1 MLHAM
6 KHRLSIQRIVAAR
19 ESIDPV
25 FRDTPQYEAE
35 TLHDELGCR
44 LVVKVETLNPIR
56 SFKARGAQFLLSQM
70 SGSPHLV
77 CATAGNFG
85 QGMAYAARK
94 RGWPITIFVG
104 AHANPMKVARMR
116 ALGATVREGSDD
128 PDELHVEAEAFAR
141 KNGFSLVQDGRDAAI
156 AEGAGTIA
164 VELLRWPRCFD
175 DIVVPLGDGALLG
188 GMARW
193 VKAQCPTT
201 RVIGVCATASPAMER
216 SWRSKK
222 VVSAPC
228 DGTIAAGIAVGTPF
242 AEAVA
247 DLTGLIDDILLVPDS
262 SLIAAMRL
270 AHRELG
276 LVLEPAGAA
285 GLAAVMDHRE
295 QFRDRLI
302 ATVLTGGNVSPG
314 NLTEWFANGLRRPP

>member
-1 MLHAM
+1 
-6 KHRLSIQRIVAAR
+6 
-19 ESIDPV
+19 
-25 FRDTPQYEAE
+25 
-35 TLHDELGCR
+35 
-44 LVVKVETLNPIR
+44 VKVETCNPIR
-56 SFKARGAQFLLSQM
+56 SFKARGAQFLVSQM

-85 QGMAYAARK
+85 QGMAYAARR

-104 AHANPMKVARMR
+104 ANANPMKVDRMR
-116 ALGATVREGSDD
+116 QLGATLRQGSDD
-128 PDELHVEAEAFAR
+128 PDELHAEAEAFAR
-141 KNGFSLVQDGRDAAI
+141 RNGFRLVQDGREAAI

-164 VELLRWPRCFD
+164 VELLKWPKCFD

-228 DGTIAAGIAVGTPF
+228 DATIAAGIRVGTPF
-242 AEAVA
+242 EEAVT
-247 DLTGLIDDILLVPDS
+247 DLTGLIDDVLLVPDS
-262 SLIAAMRL
+262 SLITAMRL
-270 AHRELG
+270 AHKELG
-276 LVLEPAGAA
+276 VVLEPAGAA
-285 GLAAVMDHRE
+285 GLAALMDHRE
-295 QFRDRLI
+295 QFRGRLV
-302 ATVLTGGNVSPG
+302 ATVLTGGNVSA
-314 NLTEWFANGLRRPP
+314 NHLTEWFGP

>member
-1 MLHAM
+1 M
-6 KHRLSIQRIVAAR
+6 KHRLSLQHIVAA
-19 ESIDPV
+19 SAAIDPV

-35 TLHDELGCR
+35 TLQAQLGCR

-56 SFKARGAQFLLSQM
+56 SFKARGAQFLVSQM

-85 QGMAYAARK
+85 QGMAYAARR

-104 AHANPMKVARMR
+104 AKANPMKVDRMGQ
-116 ALGATVREGSDD
+116 LGATVRQGSDD
-128 PDELHVEAEAFAR
+128 PDELHAEADAFAR
-141 KNGFSLVQDGRDAAI
+141 KNSFHLVQDGREAAI

-164 VELLRWPRCFD
+164 VELLKWPKCFD

-228 DGTIAAGIAVGTPF
+228 DATIAAGIAVGTPF
-242 AEAVA
+242 EEAVT
-247 DLTGLIDDILLVPDS
+247 DLTGLIDDVLLVPDS
-262 SLIAAMRL
+262 SLITAMRL
-270 AHRELG
+270 SHKELG
-276 LVLEPAGAA
+276 VVLEPAGAA
-285 GLAAVMDHRE
+285 GLAALMDHPE
-295 QFRDRLI
+295 QFRGRLV
-302 ATVLTGGNVSPG
+302 ATVLTGGNVSPN
-314 NLTEWFANGLRRPP
+314 NLTEWFGL

>member
-1 MLHAM
+1 M
-6 KHRLSIQRIVAAR
+6 KHRLSLQNIVAAAAA
-19 ESIDPV
+19 IDPA

-35 TLHDELGCR
+35 TLQAELGCR
-44 LVVKVETLNPIR
+44 LVVKVETLNPVR
-56 SFKARGAQFLLSQM
+56 SFKARGAQFLVSQM
-70 SGSPHLV
+70 TGSPHLV

-116 ALGATVREGSDD
+116 GLGAMVRQGSDD

-141 KNGFSLVQDGRDAAI
+141 KNGFQLIQDGREAAI

-175 DIVVPLGDGALLG
+175 DVVVPLGDGALLG

-193 VKAQCPTT
+193 IKAQCPKT
-201 RVIGVCATASPAMER
+201 RVIGVCASASPAMER
-216 SWRSKK
+216 SWRSQK
-222 VVSAPC
+222 VVSAPS

-242 AEAVA
+242 EEAVT
-247 DLTGLIDDILLVPDS
+247 DLTGLIDDVLLVPDS

-270 AHRELG
+270 AHQQLG

-285 GLAAVMDHRE
+285 GLAALLDHRE
-295 QFRDRLI
+295 QFGGRLV
-302 ATVLTGGNVSPG
+302 ATVLTGGNVSPS
-314 NLTEWFANGLRRPP
+314 NLREWFAL

>member
-1 MLHAM
+1 M
-6 KHRLSIQRIVAAR
+6 KHRLSLQHIVAA
-19 ESIDPV
+19 SAAIDPA

-35 TLHDELGCR
+35 TLHEQLGCR

-56 SFKARGAQFLLSQM
+56 SFKARGAQFLVSQM

-85 QGMAYAARK
+85 QGMAYAARR
-94 RGWPITIFVG
+94 RGWPITVFVG
-104 AHANPMKVARMR
+104 AKANPMKVDRMR
-116 ALGATVREGSDD
+116 QLGATVRVGSDD
-128 PDELHVEAEAFAR
+128 PDDLHVEAEAFAR
-141 KNGFSLVQDGRDAAI
+141 KNGFHLVQDGREAAI

-164 VELLRWPRCFD
+164 VELLKWPKCFD

-216 SWRSKK
+216 SWRNKK

-228 DGTIAAGIAVGTPF
+228 DGTIAAGIVVGTPF
-242 AEAVA
+242 EEAVT
-247 DLTGLIDDILLVPDS
+247 DLTGLIDDVLLVPDS
-262 SLIAAMRL
+262 SLITAMRL
-270 AHRELG
+270 AHKELG
-276 LVLEPAGAA
+276 IVLEPAGAA
-285 GLAAVMDHRE
+285 GLAALLDHRE
-295 QFRDRLI
+295 QFRDRLV
-302 ATVLTGGNVSPG
+302 ATVLTGGNVSP
-314 NLTEWFANGLRRPP
+314 NKLTEWFGL

>member
-1 MLHAM
+1 M
-6 KHRLSIQRIVAAR
+6 KHRLSLQNIVAAAAA
-19 ESIDPV
+19 IDPA

-35 TLHDELGCR
+35 TLQAELGCR

-116 ALGATVREGSDD
+116 RLGAAVRAGSDD
-128 PDELHVEAEAFAR
+128 PDELHAEAESFAR
-141 KNGFSLVQDGRDAAI
+141 ANGFQLIQDGREAAI

-164 VELLRWPRCFD
+164 VELLRWPKCFD

-193 VKAQCPTT
+193 IKAQCPAT

-216 SWRSKK
+216 SWRSQK

-228 DGTIAAGIAVGTPF
+228 SDTIASGIAVGTPF
-242 AEAVA
+242 EEALT
-247 DLTGLIDDILLVPDS
+247 DLTGLIDDVLLVPDS

-270 AHRELG
+270 AHKEVG

-285 GLAAVMDHRE
+285 GLAGVLDHRE
-295 QFRDRLI
+295 QFRGRLV
-302 ATVLTGGNVSPG
+302 ATVLTGGNVSPA
-314 NLTEWFANGLRRPP
+314 NMAEWFGVA

>member
-1 MLHAM
+1 M
-6 KHRLSIQRIVAAR
+6 KHRLSLQHIVAAS
-19 ESIDPV
+19 EAIDPA

-35 TLHDELGCR
+35 TLHAQLGCR

-56 SFKARGAQFLLSQM
+56 SFKARGAQFLVSQM

-85 QGMAYAARK
+85 QGMAYAARR

-104 AHANPMKVARMR
+104 ANANPMKVDRMR
-116 ALGATVREGSDD
+116 QLGAMVRQGSDD
-128 PDELHVEAEAFAR
+128 PDELHAEAEAFAR
-141 KNGFSLVQDGRDAAI
+141 KNGFHLVQDGREAAI

-164 VELLRWPRCFD
+164 VELLKWPKCFD

-228 DGTIAAGIAVGTPF
+228 DGTIAAGIRVGTPF
-242 AEAVA
+242 EEAVTDLA
-247 DLTGLIDDILLVPDS
+247 DLIDDVLLVPDS
-262 SLIAAMRL
+262 SLITAMRL
-270 AHRELG
+270 AHKELG
-276 LVLEPAGAA
+276 VILEPAGAA
-285 GLAAVMDHRE
+285 GLAALLDHRE
-295 QFRDRLI
+295 QFRGRLV
-302 ATVLTGGNVSPG
+302 ATVLTGGNVSPN
-314 NLTEWFANGLRRPP
+314 NLAEWFGL

>member
-1 MLHAM
+1 M
-6 KHRLSIQRIVAAR
+6 KHRLSLQHIVAAS
-19 ESIDPV
+19 EAIDPV

-35 TLHDELGCR
+35 TLRERLGCR

-56 SFKARGAQFLLSQM
+56 SFKARGAQFILSQM

-85 QGMAYAARK
+85 QGMAYAARR

-104 AHANPMKVARMR
+104 ANANPMKVDRMR
-116 ALGATVREGSDD
+116 QLGATVRQGSDD

-141 KNGFSLVQDGRDAAI
+141 ENGFHLVQDGREAAI

-164 VELLRWPRCFD
+164 VELLKWPKCFD

-228 DGTIAAGIAVGTPF
+228 DGTIAAGIRVGTPF
-242 AEAVA
+242 EEAVT
-247 DLTGLIDDILLVPDS
+247 DLTGLIDDVLLVPDS
-262 SLIAAMRL
+262 SLITAMQL
-270 AHRELG
+270 VHKELG
-276 LVLEPAGAA
+276 IVLEPAGAA
-285 GLAAVMDHRE
+285 GVAAVLDHRE
-295 QFRDRLI
+295 QFRGRLV
-302 ATVLTGGNVSPG
+302 APVLTGGNVSPH
-314 NLTEWFANGLRRPP
+314 NLTEWLGL

>member
-1 MLHAM
+1 M
-6 KHRLSIQRIVAAR
+6 KHRLSLQNIVAA
-19 ESIDPV
+19 SAAIDPA
-25 FRDTPQYEAE
+25 FRDTPQFAAE
-35 TLHDELGCR
+35 TLQAELGCR

-56 SFKARGAQFLLSQM
+56 SFKARGAQFLVSQM

-116 ALGATVREGSDD
+116 GLGATVREGSDD

-141 KNGFSLVQDGRDAAI
+141 KNGFHLVQDGREAAI

-193 VKAQCPTT
+193 IKAQCPTT
-201 RVIGVCATASPAMER
+201 RVIGVCASASPAMER
-216 SWRSKK
+216 SWRIQK
-222 VVSAPC
+222 VVSAPS

-242 AEAVA
+242 AEAVT
-247 DLTGLIDDILLVPDS
+247 DLTGLIDDVLLVPDS
-262 SLIAAMRL
+262 SLITAMRL
-270 AHRELG
+270 AHKELG

-285 GLAAVMDHRE
+285 GLAAVLDHRE
-295 QFRDRLI
+295 QFRDRLV
-302 ATVLTGGNVSPG
+302 ATVLTGGNVSPA
-314 NLTEWFANGLRRPP
+314 NLREWLLD

>member
-1 MLHAM
+1 
-6 KHRLSIQRIVAAR
+6 
-19 ESIDPV
+19 
-25 FRDTPQYEAE
+25 
-35 TLHDELGCR
+35 
-44 LVVKVETLNPIR
+44 
-56 SFKARGAQFLLSQM
+56 M
-70 SGSPHLV
+70 SGAPHLV

-104 AHANPMKVARMR
+104 AHANPMKVERMR
-116 ALGATVREGSDD
+116 QLGATVRAGSDG
-128 PDELHVEAEAFAR
+128 PDELHAESAAFAR
-141 KNGFSLVQDGRDAAI
+141 EHGAQLVEDGREAAI

-164 VELLRWPRCFD
+164 VELLRWPKCFD

-201 RVIGVCATASPAMER
+201 RMIGVCATASPAMER
-216 SWRSKK
+216 SWRSRR

-228 DGTIAAGIAVGTPF
+228 HDTIAAGIAVGTPF
-242 AEAVA
+242 AEAVE
-247 DLTGLIDDILLVPDS
+247 DLTGLIDDVLLVPDS
-262 SLIAAMRL
+262 TLIAAMRL

-285 GLAAVMDHRE
+285 GLAALIDHRE
-295 QFRDRLI
+295 QFKDRLV
-302 ATVLTGGNVSPG
+302 ATVLTGGNVSPA
-314 NLTEWFANGLRRPP
+314 NLREWFME

>member
-1 MLHAM
+1 M
-6 KHRLSIQRIVAAR
+6 KHRLSIQHIVAAS
-19 ESIDPV
+19 EAIDPA
-25 FRDTPQYEAE
+25 FRDTPQFEAE
-35 TLHDELGCR
+35 TLREQLGCR
-44 LVVKVETLNPIR
+44 LIVKVETLNPIR
-56 SFKARGAQFLLSQM
+56 SFKARGAQFLVSQL

-104 AHANPMKVARMR
+104 ANANPMKVERMR
-116 ALGATVREGSDD
+116 QLGATVRAGSDD
-128 PDELHVEAEAFAR
+128 PDELHAEAAAFAHEH
-141 KNGFSLVQDGRDAAI
+141 GAHLVQDGREAPI

-164 VELLRWPRCFD
+164 VELLRWPKCFD

-201 RVIGVCATASPAMER
+201 RMIGVCATASPAMER
-216 SWRSKK
+216 SWRSKR

-228 DGTIAAGIAVGTPF
+228 SNTIAAGIVVGTPF
-242 AEAVA
+242 EEAVT
-247 DLTGLIDDILLVPDS
+247 DLTGLIDDVLLVPDS
-262 SLIAAMRL
+262 TLISAMRL

-285 GLAAVMDHRE
+285 GLAALLDHRE
-295 QFRDRLI
+295 QFKGRLV
-302 ATVLTGGNVSPG
+302 ATVLTGGNVDPR
-314 NLTEWFANGLRRPP
+314 NLKEWLSG

>member
-1 MLHAM
+1 M
-6 KHRLSIQRIVAAR
+6 KHRLSIQHIAAAS
-19 ESIDPV
+19 EAIDPV

-35 TLHDELGCR
+35 TLRERLGCR

-56 SFKARGAQFLLSQM
+56 SFKARGAQFLVSQL

-104 AHANPMKVARMR
+104 ANANPMKVERMR
-116 ALGATVREGSDD
+116 QLGATVRAGSDA
-128 PDELHVEAEAFAR
+128 PDELHAAAAAFAR
-141 KNGFSLVQDGRDAAI
+141 EHGAHLVQDGREAPI

-164 VELLRWPRCFD
+164 IELLRWPKCFD

-201 RVIGVCATASPAMER
+201 RMIGVCATASPAMER
-216 SWRSKK
+216 SWRSRR

-228 DGTIAAGIAVGTPF
+228 TDTIAAGIVVGTPF
-242 AEAVA
+242 EEAVN
-247 DLTGLIDDILLVPDS
+247 DLTGLIDDVLLVPDS
-262 SLIAAMRL
+262 SLISAMRL

-285 GLAAVMDHRE
+285 GLAALLDHRE
-295 QFRDRLI
+295 QFKGRLV
-302 ATVLTGGNVSPG
+302 ATVLTGGNVDPG
-314 NLTEWFANGLRRPP
+314 NLQAWLSG

>member
-1 MLHAM
+1 M
-6 KHRLSIQRIVAAR
+6 KHRLSVQHIVAA
-19 ESIDPV
+19 SAAIDPV
-25 FRDTPQYEAE
+25 FRDSPQYEAE
-35 TLHDELGCR
+35 TLREQLGCR

-104 AHANPMKVARMR
+104 AHANPMKVERMR
-116 ALGATVREGSDD
+116 GLGATVRAGSDD
-128 PDELHVEAEAFAR
+128 PDELHAEAEAFAR
-141 KNGFSLVQDGRDAAI
+141 ESGAHLVQDGREAPI
-156 AEGAGTIA
+156 GEGAGTIA
-164 VELLRWPRCFD
+164 VELLRWPKRFD

-201 RVIGVCATASPAMER
+201 RMIGVCATASPAMER
-216 SWRSKK
+216 SWRGQR

-228 DGTIAAGIAVGTPF
+228 GDTIAAGIAVGTPF
-242 AEAVA
+242 AEAVE
-247 DLTGLIDDILLVPDS
+247 DLTGLIDDVLLVPDS
-262 SLIAAMRL
+262 TLINAMRL

-285 GLAAVMDHRE
+285 GLAALLDHGE
-295 QFRDRLI
+295 QFRGRLV
-302 ATVLTGGNVSPG
+302 ATVLTGGNVSPA
-314 NLTEWFANGLRRPP
+314 NMKEWFDL

>member
-1 MLHAM
+1 M
-6 KHRLSIQRIVAAR
+6 KHRLSLQNIIAA
-19 ESIDPV
+19 SAAIDPV

-35 TLHDELGCR
+35 TLHEQLGCR

-56 SFKARGAQFLLSQM
+56 SFKARGAQFLVSQM

-85 QGMAYAARK
+85 QGMAYAARR

-104 AHANPMKVARMR
+104 AKANPMKVDRMR
-116 ALGATVREGSDD
+116 QLGATVREGSDD
-128 PDELHVEAEAFAR
+128 PDELHAEAEAFAR
-141 KNGFSLVQDGRDAAI
+141 KNSLHLVQDGREAAI

-164 VELLRWPRCFD
+164 VELLRWPKCFD

-228 DGTIAAGIAVGTPF
+228 DATIAAGIAVGTPF
-242 AEAVA
+242 EEAVT
-247 DLTGLIDDILLVPDS
+247 DLTGLIDDVLLVPDS
-262 SLIAAMRL
+262 SLVTAMRL
-270 AHRELG
+270 AHKELG
-276 LVLEPAGAA
+276 VVLEPAGAA
-285 GLAAVMDHRE
+285 GLAALMDHRQ
-295 QFRDRLI
+295 QFRGRLV
-302 ATVLTGGNVSPG
+302 ATVLTGGNVSPN
-314 NLTEWFANGLRRPP
+314 NLTEWFGL

>member
-1 MLHAM
+1 M
-6 KHRLSIQRIVAAR
+6 KHRLSIQRIAAAS
-19 ESIDPV
+19 EHIDAV
-25 FRDTPQYEAE
+25 FRDSPQFEAE
-35 TLHDELGCR
+35 SLHAQLGCS

-56 SFKARGAQFLLSQM
+56 SFKGRGAQFFVSQL

-94 RGWPITIFVG
+94 RGWPITVFMG
-104 AHANPMKVARMR
+104 THANPFKMERMR
-116 ALGATVREGSDD
+116 AFGAVVRLGSDE
-128 PDELHVEAEAFAR
+128 PDELHAQAEQFAHD
-141 KNGFSLVQDGRDAAI
+141 KGAQLVQDGREAAI

-164 VELLRWPRCFD
+164 VELLRWPGCFD

-193 VKAQCPTT
+193 VKAQCPNT
-201 RVIGVCATASPAMER
+201 RMIGVCAAESRAMEL
-216 SWRSKK
+216 SWRSRE
-222 VVSAPC
+222 VVSAPSSR
-228 DGTIAAGIAVGTPF
+228 TIAAGIRVGTPF

-247 DLTGLIDDILLVPDS
+247 DLTDLIDDIVLVPDS
-262 SLIAAMRL
+262 TLITAMRL

-285 GLAAVMDHRE
+285 GLAALLDHRE
-295 QFRDRLI
+295 RFQGRRV
-302 ATVLTGGNVSPG
+302 ATVLTGGNVNPA
-314 NLTEWFANGLRRPP
+314 NLREWLLD

>member
-1 MLHAM
+1 
-6 KHRLSIQRIVAAR
+6 V
-19 ESIDPV
+19 
-25 FRDTPQYEAE
+25 
-35 TLHDELGCR
+35 
-44 LVVKVETLNPIR
+44 
-56 SFKARGAQFLLSQM
+56 SQM

-85 QGMAYAARK
+85 QGMAYAARR

-104 AHANPMKVARMR
+104 AKANPMKVDRMR
-116 ALGATVREGSDD
+116 QLGATVREGSDD
-128 PDELHVEAEAFAR
+128 PDELHAEAEAFAR
-141 KNGFSLVQDGRDAAI
+141 KNSLHLVQDGREAAI

-164 VELLRWPRCFD
+164 VELLRWPKCFD

-228 DGTIAAGIAVGTPF
+228 DATIAAGIAVGTPF
-242 AEAVA
+242 EEAVT
-247 DLTGLIDDILLVPDS
+247 DLTGLIDDVLLVPDS
-262 SLIAAMRL
+262 SLVTAMRL
-270 AHRELG
+270 AHKELG
-276 LVLEPAGAA
+276 VVLEPAGAA
-285 GLAAVMDHRE
+285 GLAALMDHRQ
-295 QFRDRLI
+295 QFRGRLV
-302 ATVLTGGNVSPG
+302 ATVLTGGNVSPN
-314 NLTEWFANGLRRPP
+314 NLTEWFGL

>member
-1 MLHAM
+1 M
-6 KHRLSIQRIVAAR
+6 KHRLSLQNIVAA
-19 ESIDPV
+19 SAAIDPV

-35 TLHDELGCR
+35 TLHAQLGCR

-56 SFKARGAQFLLSQM
+56 SFKARGAQFLVSQM

-85 QGMAYAARK
+85 QGMAYAARR

-104 AHANPMKVARMR
+104 AKANPMKVDRMR
-116 ALGATVREGSDD
+116 QLGATVRQGSDD
-128 PDELHVEAEAFAR
+128 PDELHAEAEAFAR
-141 KNGFSLVQDGRDAAI
+141 KNGFHLVQDGREAAI

-164 VELLRWPRCFD
+164 VELLKWPKCFD

-228 DGTIAAGIAVGTPF
+228 DATIAAGIVVGTPF
-242 AEAVA
+242 EEAVT
-247 DLTGLIDDILLVPDS
+247 DLTGLIDDVLLVPDS
-262 SLIAAMRL
+262 SLITAMRL
-270 AHRELG
+270 AHKELG
-276 LVLEPAGAA
+276 VVLEPAGAA
-285 GLAAVMDHRE
+285 GLAALMDHRD
-295 QFRDRLI
+295 QFRGRLV
-302 ATVLTGGNVSPG
+302 ATVLTGGNVSPS
-314 NLTEWFANGLRRPP
+314 NLSGWFGL

>member
-1 MLHAM
+1 M
-6 KHRLSIQRIVAAR
+6 KHRLSLQHIVAAS
-19 ESIDPV
+19 EAIDPV

-35 TLHDELGCR
+35 TLREQLGCR

-56 SFKARGAQFLLSQM
+56 SFKARGAQFLVSQM

-85 QGMAYAARK
+85 QGMAYAARR

-104 AHANPMKVARMR
+104 ANANPMKVDRMR
-116 ALGATVREGSDD
+116 QLGATVRQGSDD
-128 PDELHVEAEAFAR
+128 PDELHGEAEAFAR
-141 KNGFSLVQDGRDAAI
+141 KNGFHLVQDGREAAI

-164 VELLRWPRCFD
+164 VELLKWPKCFD

-228 DGTIAAGIAVGTPF
+228 DGTIAAGIRVGTPF
-242 AEAVA
+242 EEAVT
-247 DLTGLIDDILLVPDS
+247 DLTGLIDDVLLVPDS
-262 SLIAAMRL
+262 SLITAMQL
-270 AHRELG
+270 VHKELG
-276 LVLEPAGAA
+276 IVLEPAGAA
-285 GLAAVMDHRE
+285 GVAAVLDHRE
-295 QFRDRLI
+295 QFRGRLV
-302 ATVLTGGNVSPG
+302 ATVLTGGNVSPH
-314 NLTEWFANGLRRPP
+314 NLTEWLGL

>member
-1 MLHAM
+1 M
-6 KHRLSIQRIVAAR
+6 KHRLSLQHIVAAS
-19 ESIDPV
+19 EAIDPA

-35 TLHDELGCR
+35 TLQVQLGCR

-56 SFKARGAQFLLSQM
+56 SFKARGAQFLVSQM

-104 AHANPMKVARMR
+104 AHANPMKVDRMR
-116 ALGATVREGSDD
+116 ALGATVRQGSDD

-141 KNGFSLVQDGRDAAI
+141 TNGFHLVQDGREAAI

-164 VELLRWPRCFD
+164 VELLRWPKCFD
-175 DIVVPLGDGALLG
+175 DIIVPLGDGALLG

-216 SWRSKK
+216 SWRTKR

-242 AEAVA
+242 EEAVT
-247 DLTGLIDDILLVPDS
+247 DLTGLIDDVLLVPDS
-262 SLIAAMRL
+262 TLITAMRL
-270 AHRELG
+270 AHKELG
-276 LVLEPAGAA
+276 VVLEPAGAA

-295 QFRDRLI
+295 QFRGRLV
-302 ATVLTGGNVSPG
+302 ATVLTGGNVSPS
-314 NLTEWFANGLRRPP
+314 NLSEWFGL

>member
-1 MLHAM
+1 M
-6 KHRLSIQRIVAAR
+6 KHRLSLQNIVAA
-19 ESIDPV
+19 SAAIDPV

-35 TLHDELGCR
+35 TLQAQLGCR
-44 LVVKVETLNPIR
+44 LVVKVETCNPIR
-56 SFKARGAQFLLSQM
+56 SFKARGAQFLVSQM

-85 QGMAYAARK
+85 QGMAYAARR

-104 AHANPMKVARMR
+104 ANANPMKVDRMR
-116 ALGATVREGSDD
+116 QLGATLRQGSDD
-128 PDELHVEAEAFAR
+128 PDELHAEAEAFAR
-141 KNGFSLVQDGRDAAI
+141 RNGFRLVQDGREAAI

-164 VELLRWPRCFD
+164 VELLKWPKCFD

-201 RVIGVCATASPAMER
+201 RVIGVCATASPAMEL

-228 DGTIAAGIAVGTPF
+228 DATIAAGIRVGTPF
-242 AEAVA
+242 EEAVT
-247 DLTGLIDDILLVPDS
+247 DLTGLIDDVLLVPDS
-262 SLIAAMRL
+262 SLITAMRL
-270 AHRELG
+270 AHKELG
-276 LVLEPAGAA
+276 VVLEPAGAA
-285 GLAAVMDHRE
+285 GLAALMDHRE
-295 QFRDRLI
+295 QFHGRLV
-302 ATVLTGGNVSPG
+302 ATVLTGGNVSAN
-314 NLTEWFANGLRRPP
+314 NLTEWFGL

>member
-1 MLHAM
+1 M
-6 KHRLSIQRIVAAR
+6 KHRLSLQNIVAA
-19 ESIDPV
+19 SAAIDPV

-35 TLHDELGCR
+35 TLQAQLGCR

-56 SFKARGAQFLLSQM
+56 SFKARGAQFLVSQM

-85 QGMAYAARK
+85 QGMAYAARR

-104 AHANPMKVARMR
+104 AKANPMKVDRMR
-116 ALGATVREGSDD
+116 GLGATVRQGSDD
-128 PDELHVEAEAFAR
+128 PDELHAEADAFAR
-141 KNGFSLVQDGRDAAI
+141 KNSFHLVQDGREAAI

-164 VELLRWPRCFD
+164 VELLKWPKCFD

-228 DGTIAAGIAVGTPF
+228 DATIAAGIAVGTPF
-242 AEAVA
+242 EEAVT
-247 DLTGLIDDILLVPDS
+247 DLTELIDDVLLVPDS
-262 SLIAAMRL
+262 SLLTAMRL
-270 AHRELG
+270 AHKELG
-276 LVLEPAGAA
+276 VVLEPAGAA
-285 GLAAVMDHRE
+285 GLAALLDHRE
-295 QFRDRLI
+295 QFRGRLV
-302 ATVLTGGNVSPG
+302 ATVLTGGNVSAN
-314 NLTEWFANGLRRPP
+314 NLTEWFGL

>member
-1 MLHAM
+1 M
-6 KHRLSIQRIVAAR
+6 KHRLSLQHIVAAS
-19 ESIDPV
+19 EAIDPA

-35 TLHDELGCR
+35 TLQAQLGCR
-44 LVVKVETLNPIR
+44 LVVKVETVNPIR
-56 SFKARGAQFLLSQM
+56 SFKARGAQFLVSQM

-104 AHANPMKVARMR
+104 AHANPMKVDRMR
-116 ALGATVREGSDD
+116 ALGAKVREGSDD
-128 PDELHVEAEAFAR
+128 PDELHAQAEAFAR
-141 KNGFSLVQDGRDAAI
+141 EHGAQLIQDGREAAI

-164 VELLRWPRCFD
+164 VELLRWPKCFD

-201 RVIGVCATASPAMER
+201 RMIGVCATASPAMEL

-242 AEAVA
+242 EEAVS
-247 DLTGLIDDILLVPDS
+247 DLTELIDDVLLVPDS

-270 AHRELG
+270 AHKELG
-276 LVLEPAGAA
+276 VVLEPAGAA

-295 QFRDRLI
+295 QFRGRLV
-302 ATVLTGGNVSPG
+302 ATVLTGGNVSPS
-314 NLTEWFANGLRRPP
+314 NLQEWFGQ

>member
-1 MLHAM
+1 M
-6 KHRLSIQRIVAAR
+6 KHRLSIQRIVAAS
-19 ESIDPV
+19 EAIDPA

-35 TLHDELGCR
+35 TLREQLGFQ

-56 SFKARGAQFLLSQM
+56 SFKARGAQFLVSLM

-94 RGWPITIFVG
+94 RGWPITVFAG
-104 AHANPMKVARMR
+104 RNANPMKVQRMR
-116 ALGATVREGSDD
+116 DLGATVQTGSDN
-128 PDELHVEAEAFAR
+128 PDALHAEAKEFAQ
-141 KNGFSLVQDGRDAAI
+141 KHGAQLVEDGREAAI

-164 VELLRWPRCFD
+164 VEMLRWPKCFD

-193 VKAQCPTT
+193 VKAQCPKT
-201 RVIGVCATASPAMER
+201 RMIGVCAAASPAMER
-216 SWRSKK
+216 SWRSKR

-228 DGTIAAGIAVGTPF
+228 DGTIAAGIVVGTPF
-242 AEAVA
+242 EEAVT
-247 DLTGLIDDILLVPDS
+247 DLMDVIDDVLLVPDS

-270 AHRELG
+270 AHKELG
-276 LVLEPAGAA
+276 VVLEPAGAA
-285 GLAAVMDHRE
+285 GLAAVFDHRE
-295 QFRDRLI
+295 QFRGRLV
-302 ATVLTGGNVSPG
+302 ATVLTGGNVSPA
-314 NLTEWFANGLRRPP
+314 NMREWFDPRVA

>member
-1 MLHAM
+1 M
-6 KHRLSIQRIVAAR
+6 KHRLSLQNIVAA
-19 ESIDPV
+19 SAAIDPV

-35 TLHDELGCR
+35 TLQAQLGCR
-44 LVVKVETLNPIR
+44 LVVKVETCNPIR
-56 SFKARGAQFLLSQM
+56 SFKARGAQFLVSQM

-85 QGMAYAARK
+85 QGMAYAARR

-104 AHANPMKVARMR
+104 AKANPMKVDRMGQ
-116 ALGATVREGSDD
+116 LGATVRQGSDD
-128 PDELHVEAEAFAR
+128 PDELHAEADAFAR
-141 KNGFSLVQDGRDAAI
+141 KNSFHLVQDGREAAI

-164 VELLRWPRCFD
+164 VELLKWPKCFD

-228 DGTIAAGIAVGTPF
+228 DATIAAGIAVGTPF
-242 AEAVA
+242 EEAVT
-247 DLTGLIDDILLVPDS
+247 DLTGLIDDVLLVPDS
-262 SLIAAMRL
+262 SLITAMRL
-270 AHRELG
+270 AHKELG
-276 LVLEPAGAA
+276 VVLEPAGAA
-285 GLAAVMDHRE
+285 GLAALMDHPE
-295 QFRDRLI
+295 QFRGRLV
-302 ATVLTGGNVSPG
+302 ATVLTGGNVSPN
-314 NLTEWFANGLRRPP
+314 NLTEWFGL

>member
-1 MLHAM
+1 M
-6 KHRLSIQRIVAAR
+6 KHRLSLQNIVAA
-19 ESIDPV
+19 SAAIDPV

-35 TLHDELGCR
+35 TLQAQLGCR

-56 SFKARGAQFLLSQM
+56 SFKARGAQFLVSQM

-85 QGMAYAARK
+85 QGMAYAARR

-104 AHANPMKVARMR
+104 AKANPMKVDRMGQ
-116 ALGATVREGSDD
+116 LGATVRQGSDD
-128 PDELHVEAEAFAR
+128 PDELHAEADAFAR
-141 KNGFSLVQDGRDAAI
+141 KNSFHLVQDGREAAI

-164 VELLRWPRCFD
+164 VELLKWPKCFD

-228 DGTIAAGIAVGTPF
+228 DATIAAGIRVGTPF
-242 AEAVA
+242 EEAVT
-247 DLTGLIDDILLVPDS
+247 DLTGLIDDVLLVPDS
-262 SLIAAMRL
+262 SLITAMRL
-270 AHRELG
+270 AHKELG
-276 LVLEPAGAA
+276 VVLEPAGAA
-285 GLAAVMDHRE
+285 GLAALMDHRE
-295 QFRDRLI
+295 QFHGRLV
-302 ATVLTGGNVSPG
+302 ATVLTGGNVSPN
-314 NLTEWFANGLRRPP
+314 NLTEWFGL

>member
-1 MLHAM
+1 M
-6 KHRLSIQRIVAAR
+6 KHRLSIQRIVAAS
-19 ESIDPV
+19 EAIDPE

-35 TLHDELGCR
+35 TLREQLGFR

-56 SFKARGAQFLLSQM
+56 SFKARGAQFLVSQM

-104 AHANPMKVARMR
+104 ANANPLKVQRMR
-116 ALGATVREGSDD
+116 DLGATVQPGSDD
-128 PDELHVEAEAFAR
+128 PDALHAEAKEFAR
-141 KNGFSLVQDGRDAAI
+141 RNGAQLVEDGREAAI

-164 VELLRWPRCFD
+164 VELLRWPKCFD

-193 VKAQCPTT
+193 VKAQCPKT
-201 RVIGVCATASPAMER
+201 RMIGVCAAASPAMER
-216 SWRSKK
+216 SWRSKR

-242 AEAVA
+242 AEAVT
-247 DLTGLIDDILLVPDS
+247 DLTDLVDDVLLVPDS
-262 SLIAAMRL
+262 SLITAMRL
-270 AHRELG
+270 AHKEFG
-276 LVLEPAGAA
+276 VVLEPAGAA
-285 GLAAVMDHRE
+285 GLAAVLDHRE
-295 QFRDRLI
+295 QFRGRLV
-302 ATVLTGGNVSPG
+302 ATVLTGGNVSPA
-314 NLTEWFANGLRRPP
+314 NLQEWFGL

>member
-1 MLHAM
+1 M
-6 KHRLSIQRIVAAR
+6 KHRLSLQNIVAA
-19 ESIDPV
+19 SAAIDPV

-35 TLHDELGCR
+35 TLHEQLGCR

-56 SFKARGAQFLLSQM
+56 SFKARGAQFLVSQM

-85 QGMAYAARK
+85 QGMAYAARR

-104 AHANPMKVARMR
+104 TKANPMKVDRMR
-116 ALGATVREGSDD
+116 QLGATVREGSDD
-128 PDELHVEAEAFAR
+128 PDELHTEAEAYAR
-141 KNGFSLVQDGRDAAI
+141 KNGFHLVQDGREAAI

-164 VELLRWPRCFD
+164 VELLRWPKCFD

-228 DGTIAAGIAVGTPF
+228 DATIAAGIAVGTPF
-242 AEAVA
+242 EEAVT
-247 DLTGLIDDILLVPDS
+247 DLTGLIDDVLLVPDS
-262 SLIAAMRL
+262 SLITAMRL
-270 AHRELG
+270 AHKELG
-276 LVLEPAGAA
+276 VVLEPAGAA
-285 GLAAVMDHRE
+285 GLAALLDHRE
-295 QFRDRLI
+295 QFRGRLV
-302 ATVLTGGNVSPG
+302 ATVLTGGNVSPN
-314 NLTEWFANGLRRPP
+314 NLTEWFGL

>member
-1 MLHAM
+1 M
-6 KHRLSIQRIVAAR
+6 KHRLSIQHIAAAS
-19 ESIDPV
+19 EAIDPA

-35 TLHDELGCR
+35 TLREQLGCR

-56 SFKARGAQFLLSQM
+56 SFKGRGAQFLVSQM

-104 AHANPMKVARMR
+104 AHASPMKVERMR
-116 ALGATVREGSDD
+116 GLGATVRTGSDD
-128 PDELHVEAEAFAR
+128 PDKLHAEAEAFAR
-141 KNGFSLVQDGRDAAI
+141 ENGAHLVQDGREAAI

-164 VELLRWPRCFD
+164 VELLRWPKCFD
-175 DIVVPLGDGALLG
+175 DVVVPLGDGALLG

-193 VKAQCPTT
+193 IKAQCPKT
-201 RVIGVCATASPAMER
+201 RVIGVCSTASPAMER
-216 SWRSKK
+216 SWRSRK

-228 DGTIAAGIAVGTPF
+228 DTTIAAGIAVGTPF
-242 AEAVA
+242 QEALT
-247 DLTGLIDDILLVPDS
+247 DLTGLIDEVLLVPDS
-262 SLIAAMRL
+262 SLITAMRV

-285 GLAAVMDHRE
+285 GLAAVLDHRE
-295 QFRDRLI
+295 QFRGRLV

-314 NLTEWFANGLRRPP
+314 KLREWLME

>member
-1 MLHAM
+1 M
-6 KHRLSIQRIVAAR
+6 KHRLSLQHIVAA
-19 ESIDPV
+19 SAAIDPV

-35 TLHDELGCR
+35 TLHAQLGCR

-56 SFKARGAQFLLSQM
+56 SFKARGAQFLVSQM

-85 QGMAYAARK
+85 QGMAYAARR

-104 AHANPMKVARMR
+104 AKANPMKVDRMGQ
-116 ALGATVREGSDD
+116 LGATVRQGSDD
-128 PDELHVEAEAFAR
+128 PDELHAEADAFAR
-141 KNGFSLVQDGRDAAI
+141 KNSFHLVQDGREAAI

-164 VELLRWPRCFD
+164 VELLKWPKCFD

-228 DGTIAAGIAVGTPF
+228 DATIAAGIAVGTPF
-242 AEAVA
+242 EEAVT
-247 DLTGLIDDILLVPDS
+247 DLTGLIDDVLLVPDS
-262 SLIAAMRL
+262 SLITAMRL
-270 AHRELG
+270 AHKELG
-276 LVLEPAGAA
+276 VVLEPAGAA
-285 GLAAVMDHRE
+285 GLAALMDHPE
-295 QFRDRLI
+295 QFRGRLV
-302 ATVLTGGNVSPG
+302 ATVLTGGNVSPN
-314 NLTEWFANGLRRPP
+314 NLTEWFGL

>member
-1 MLHAM
+1 M
-6 KHRLSIQRIVAAR
+6 KHRLSLQNIVAA
-19 ESIDPV
+19 SAAIDPA

-35 TLHDELGCR
+35 TLHAQLGCR

-56 SFKARGAQFLLSQM
+56 SFKARGAQFLVSQM

-85 QGMAYAARK
+85 QGMAYAARR

-104 AHANPMKVARMR
+104 ANANPMKVDRMR
-116 ALGATVREGSDD
+116 QLGATVRQGSDD
-128 PDELHVEAEAFAR
+128 PDELHAEAEAFAR
-141 KNGFSLVQDGRDAAI
+141 KNGFHLVQDGREAAI

-164 VELLRWPRCFD
+164 VELLRWPKCFD

-228 DGTIAAGIAVGTPF
+228 DGTIAAGIVVGTPF
-242 AEAVA
+242 EEAVT
-247 DLTGLIDDILLVPDS
+247 DLTGLIDDVLLVPDS
-262 SLIAAMRL
+262 SLITAMRL
-270 AHRELG
+270 AHKELG
-276 LVLEPAGAA
+276 VVLEPAGAA
-285 GLAAVMDHRE
+285 GLAALMDHRE
-295 QFRDRLI
+295 QFRGRLV
-302 ATVLTGGNVSPG
+302 ATVLTGGNVSPS
-314 NLTEWFANGLRRPP
+314 NLSEWFGL

>member
-1 MLHAM
+1 M
-6 KHRLSIQRIVAAR
+6 KHRLSIQHIVAA
-19 ESIDPV
+19 SAVIDPV

-35 TLHDELGCR
+35 TLQEQLGCQ

-56 SFKARGAQFLLSQM
+56 SFKGRGAQFLLSQL
-70 SGSPHLV
+70 SGSPHVV

-94 RGWPITIFVG
+94 RSWPITIFVG
-104 AHANPMKVARMR
+104 SNASPMKVARMR
-116 ALGATVREGSDD
+116 QLGAAVRVGSDD
-128 PDELHVEAEAFAR
+128 PDELHAEAEAFAHEQR
-141 KNGFSLVQDGRDAAI
+141 AHLVQDGREAAI

-164 VELLRWPRCFD
+164 LELLRWPKCFD

-201 RVIGVCATASPAMER
+201 RMIGVCSTASPAMER
-216 SWRSKK
+216 SWRSRR

-228 DGTIAAGIAVGTPF
+228 EATIAAGIAVGTPF
-242 AEAVA
+242 AEAVG
-247 DLTGLIDDILLVPDS
+247 DLTDSIDEVLLVPDS
-262 SLIAAMRL
+262 TLIAAMRL
-270 AHRELG
+270 AHEELG

-285 GLAAVMDHRE
+285 GLAALIDHGE
-295 QFRDRLI
+295 QFAGRRV

-314 NLTEWFANGLRRPP
+314 NLREWLMD